1 MKITHFIC
9 YLVVILLAGC
19 RPFEKPNPAPL
30 SKRDMKILAS
40 PAQSPEHIKRTKAQQ
55 PKKQIIAK
63 EFYTLVSISLTE
75 QVPIKSLLVQIA
87 KQANVNINLDPS
99 VSGGIIYTAKNQK
112 FIYAIDDICDQ
123 LNLRYRIK
131 GKTLRIEPDNPYH
144 KTYSLKFLNLSRNIK
159 SNISVASDVF
169 ANNDS
174 SLTYTSNDNGSN
186 SKVESTGKHDFWGEL
201 EATLDMM
208 LTPDSTNGPE
218 SSYSLHRHAGLL
230 LIKATNKQHKRIQEF
245 LAKLRASVAAQVL
258 IEAKVIEVNLFKQY
272 RAGINWERLSSG
284 LVNFN
289 APFGT
294 FAQTS
299 RFATPADTQKSL
311 VSFGLRKG
319 SFSGLINALKEFGN
333 SRILSS
339 PRLTVMNNQTALLKV
354 ARNQVYFQL
363 RYDRQFNVTVNR
375 ENVNISSD
383 IHTVPIGLVI
393 SVQPSIDTETGQV
406 LLYLRPTIT
415 RFSQTVA
422 DPAVDIARAQTTT
435 NTNIQTQPSL
445 IPVVEVQEFETVMRL
460 RDGETGLLG
469 GLMEIRTSGDNTGL
483 PGLEKVRLFE
493 STSNAH
499 EIIELVFIVRAKIVK
514 DGDRQHQAD
523 QRLYNLV
530 DDPRPIAM
538 I

>member
-1 MKITHFIC
+1 
-9 YLVVILLAGC
+9 
-19 RPFEKPNPAPL
+19 
-30 SKRDMKILAS
+30 
-40 PAQSPEHIKRTKAQQ
+40 
-55 PKKQIIAK
+55 
-63 EFYTLVSISLTE
+63 
-75 QVPIKSLLVQIA
+75 
-87 KQANVNINLDPS
+87 
-99 VSGGIIYTAKNQK
+99 
-112 FIYAIDDICDQ
+112 
-123 LNLRYRIK
+123 
-131 GKTLRIEPDNPYH
+131 
-144 KTYSLKFLNLSRNIK
+144 
-159 SNISVASDVF
+159 
-169 ANNDS
+169 
-174 SLTYTSNDNGSN
+174 
-186 SKVESTGKHDFWGEL
+186 
-201 EATLDMM
+201 
-208 LTPDSTNGPE
+208 
-218 SSYSLHRHAGLL
+218 
-230 LIKATNKQHKRIQEF
+230 
-245 LAKLRASVAAQVL
+245 
-258 IEAKVIEVNLFKQY
+258 
-272 RAGINWERLSSG
+272 
-284 LVNFN
+284 
-289 APFGT
+289 
-294 FAQTS
+294 
-299 RFATPADTQKSL
+299 
-311 VSFGLRKG
+311 
-319 SFSGLINALKEFGN
+319 
-333 SRILSS
+333 
-339 PRLTVMNNQTALLKV
+339 MNNQTALLKV